1 MPVGA
6 TASEPANYINHFI
19 LIVDESLSMRGL
31 RAAVVRV
38 FDAFIARLAVTSK
51 TAGQETRITVYFFN
65 SYGTQKC
72 VIYDM
77 DVLRVPSLEGLYH
90 PHGNTALLQTFQL
103 AMSDLRE
110 IPVKYGNHSFVVFG
124 WTDGEENDSYFPR
137 TRENQS
143 RVISEWSRALAS
155 APDNETYGLF
165 VPDQM
170 GKVQAQQF
178 GFPASNISVWDSTSE
193 QGIEEAAT
201 LMGDVAES
209 YMAAR
214 AQGVRGYSVRSGGGL
229 FEMRDFSAADVKSV
243 LVPMTPGSYYFIDI
257 TDAMCGGPRGKIGIE
272 KVFADQGRAYPKGKC
287 YYQFTDRAKIQSYKS
302 VAIEVAPERPQDER
316 RVYSGS
322 LDQVRGLVGLPDG
335 YEVTVAPTPK
345 PGMTVFVQSTSHN
358 RNLFPGT
365 RLLVF
370 R

>member
-143 RVISEWSRALAS
+143 RVISEWSRALAA

-229 FEMRDFSAADVKSV
+229 FQMRDFSAADVRHE
-243 LVPMTPGSYYFIDI
+243 LTPMTPGSYYFLDV
-257 TDAMCGGPRGKIGIE
+257 TAADCGGNPHGKVPIE
-272 KVFADQGRAYPKGKC
+272 KFFEAQRRGPYPKGKC
-287 YYQFTDRAKIQSYKS
+287 YYQFTDTALIQSYKH
-302 VAIEVAPERPQDER
+302 VAIESEGH
-316 RVYSGS
+316 VYSGT
-322 LDQVRGLVGLPDG
+322 LDQVRGFVGLPAG
-335 YEVTVAPTPK
+335 AEIKVKPEPK

-358 RNLFPGT
+358 RNLFAGT